1 MYAASMVLIVV
12 SGVLYQLFQKKI
24 APQANPALSLVVSY
38 AISSA
43 LAFMLF
49 ALFPLRKPL
58 LEGLKELNVFS
69 LVIALPIV
77 GIELGYLLLYRNGG
91 RLSLSMSLT
100 STCTTLL
107 LLGIG
112 IFVLGEPLA
121 PKKLIGVACC
131 LVGVFFLQSK

>member
-58 LEGLKELNVFS
+58 AEGLKELNAFS
-69 LVIALPIV
+69 LILALPIV

-91 RLSLSMSLT
+91 RLSISMPLI
-100 STCTTLL
+100 STCITLL

-112 IFVLGEPLA
+112 IFVLGEPPT
-121 PKKLIGVACC
+121 PKKLIGLACC